1 MKRKKMMLLSMAV
14 IGVVVFTGLVFVKT
28 GIVESKNTPF
38 GTNEDVAFQRKVDRF
53 GDKIELE
60 NNI

>member
-28 GIVESKNTPF
+28 GY
-38 GTNEDVAFQRKVDRF
+38 
-53 GDKIELE
+53 KIESE
-60 NNI
+60 SNI